1 VRKNL
6 KDYTTGGERGVRFED
21 GILLPDYRLPTEAEW
36 EYAAL
41 ALIGNAAS
49 PKDELLTD
57 RKIYPWNGNTARY
70 KRNDKYQG
78 QMLANFKKGRG
89 DYMGTAG
96 NLNDNASIPGP
107 VRSFLPNDFGL
118 YNMAGNVS
126 EWVADTYRPMTTA
139 TLRDVEQ
146 HDLNPFRGNIFQTK
160 VLDED
165 GRPAEKDSL
174 GRLRYRTVTDDE
186 VEDRLN
192 YQTGYAV
199 DYRDGDSTSF
209 VTYDYGVH
217 TLVNDSSKVIK
228 GGSWADRLYWLSPGT
243 RRFMDMY
250 HSSRT
255 VGFRCAMT
263 FTGGA
268 SVNDVT
274 GGLEFGN
281 KKSAKVKRSY
291 K

>member
-1 VRKNL
+1 MPLHL
-6 KDYTTGGERGVRFED
+6 KTN
-21 GILLPDYRLPTEAEW
+21 W
-36 EYAAL
+36 
-41 ALIGNAAS
+41 S
-49 PKDELLTD
+49 LTD
-57 RKIYPWNGNTARY
+57 RLYPWDGNTARY
-70 KRNDKYQG
+70 KRRDKYQG
-78 QMLANFKKGRG
+78 QILANFKKGRG

-96 NLNDNASIPGP
+96 NLNDNAAIPAP

-146 HDLNPFRGNIFQTK
+146 HDLNPFRGNEFMTK
-160 VLDED
+160 VLDEN
-165 GRPAEKDSL
+165 GRPVEKDSL
-174 GRLRYRTVTDDE
+174 GRLRYRVVTDE
-186 VEDRLN
+186 EAEDRTN
-192 YQTGYAV
+192 YQKGYAL

-209 VTYDYGVH
+209 ATYDYGVH

-243 RRFMDMY
+243 RRFMDQN

-255 VGFRCAMT
+255 IGFRCAMT
-263 FTGGA
+263 MTGGA
-268 SVNDVT
+268 SISSET
-274 GGLEFGN
+274 GGLDFGSK
-281 KKSAKVKRSY
+281 KKSKVKRSY